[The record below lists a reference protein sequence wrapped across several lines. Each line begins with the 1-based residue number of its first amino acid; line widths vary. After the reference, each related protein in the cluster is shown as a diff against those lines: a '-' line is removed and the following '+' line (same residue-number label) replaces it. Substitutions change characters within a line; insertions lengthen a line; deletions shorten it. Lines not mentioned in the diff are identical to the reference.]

1 MQMGAGMA
9 NYLASVEL
17 HIAGPEDYER
27 LHHSMR
33 QRGFLREI
41 AGEDGAM
48 YRLPAGTYLVSGS
61 SAMLHVALS
70 AAVDAANET
79 GKPAAVMVTDWHS
92 ARWSGLAKI

>member
-1 MQMGAGMA
+1 MA

-33 QRGFLREI
+33 QRGYLREI
-41 AGEDGAM
+41 TGEDGAT
-48 YRLPAGTYLVSGS
+48 YQLPAGTYLVSDS

-70 AAVDAANET
+70 AAVDAAKET
-79 GKPAAVMVTDWHS
+79 GKQAAVMVTDWHG
-92 ARWSGLAKI
+92 ARWSGLAKG